1 MITTGSPQKIVLP
14 AWTRKTEIV
23 DVANG
28 LNCSDMADFPV
39 ELSGAVG
46 ANLDGTP
53 VVCGGSGSSP
63 NSHSDVC
70 YRFMNGVWEEFAS
83 MKNKR
88 SSAAGVVY
96 NKKLHV
102 FGGYNGFSLQTR
114 QTSEIIDVDGVV
126 NDGPGLPTGVWTH
139 AMITIND
146 TVSLL
151 SGGNTDGDQATAH
164 TWYYNH
170 VTEVFT
176 SGPDLLVGRNGHGSA
191 INVDRVTKERIVV
204 VTGGWKKHNRIKI
217 NLTEMLI
224 NGQWQPG
231 IIQFRKHWSK
241 HCINSSLFYTLGPP
255 LPKEI
260 EEFATLEMH
269 GDVFVFGGRDINLE
283 EQSSI
288 YQLSCFSGLCSWST
302 LSKQLKVARI
312 KPVAIPV
319 TEGNHQCETTTITSK
334 KFYNHF

>member
-1 MITTGSPQKIVLP
+1 MITTGSPQKVL

-53 VVCGGSGSSP
+53 VVCGGHGSSP
-63 NSHSDVC
+63 NAHSDLC

-83 MKNKR
+83 MKYKR
-88 SSAAGVVY
+88 SWAAGVVY

-102 FGGYNGFSLQTR
+102 FGGYNGFSIQTR

-126 NDGPGLPTGVWTH
+126 NDGPDLPTGVRHH
-139 AMITIND
+139 AMTSIND

-217 NLTEMLI
+217 NLTDMLI

-231 IIQFRKHWSK
+231 TLQYRKHWSK
-241 HCINSSLFYTLGPP
+241 HCIHFSLFYTLGPP

-269 GDVFVFGGRDINLE
+269 GDVFVFGGRDVDLE

-312 KPVAIPV
+312 NPVAIPV

>member
-1 MITTGSPQKIVLP
+1 MITTGSPQKFF
-14 AWTRKTEIV
+14 WTRKTEIV

-53 VVCGGSGSSP
+53 AVCGGSGSSP
-63 NSHSDVC
+63 NAHSDVC

-102 FGGYNGFSLQTR
+102 FGGFSSR
-114 QTSEIIDVDGVV
+114 QTSEIIDLDGVV
-126 NDGPGLPTGVWTH
+126 NDGPDLPTGVWGH
-139 AMITIND
+139 AMTSIND
-146 TVSLL
+146 TVSFL
-151 SGGNTDGDQATAH
+151 SGGSTDADPAIAR

-217 NLTEMLI
+217 DLTEMLI

-231 IIQFRKHWSK
+231 TLQCRKHWSK
-241 HCINSSLFYTLGPP
+241 HCIHFSLYYTLGPP

-269 GDVFVFGGRDINLE
+269 GDVFVFGGRDIDLE